1 MQIFQE
7 NNEVTLSMRS
17 HLLRH
22 NAVHRSGAGCRLF
35 EVAKAGRFGLRQGLR
50 SGA

>member
-7 NNEVTLSMRS
+7 NNEVALSMRS
-17 HLLRH
+17 QLLRH
-22 NAVHRSGAGCRLF
+22 NAVLHFTTGCRLS
-35 EVAKAGRFGLRQGLR
+35 EVPEAGRFGLRQGLR